1 MVIDDDF
8 ASFNQNLTDTFIN
21 NTSNNIIYNVELFS
35 TSMHN
40 CVDSFDTDITIFPNP
55 ISEFNLINGHDS
67 TNCIDFI
74 IDQTVIEA
82 VEYPN
87 ANDNYTWIYI
97 DNNNTVLTSSNGT
110 SPLRI

>member
-1 MVIDDDF
+1 M
-8 ASFNQNLTDTFIN
+8 
-21 NTSNNIIYNVELFS
+21 
-35 TSMHN
+35 
-40 CVDSFDTDITIFPNP
+40 
-55 ISEFNLINGHDS
+55 
-67 TNCIDFI
+67 

-97 DNNNTVLTSSNGT
+97 DNNNTVLTSSNAL